1 MKVAL
6 LVVTYLFIGFLFVQ
20 RLQIHDAAVS
30 VCGGLRVAAVVAQ
43 PRRGSLAGLRAL
55 QQRRALLNKPRL

>member
-6 LVVTYLFIGFLFVQ
+6 LVVTYLLIGCLFVQ
-20 RLQIHDAAVS
+20 RLQIHDAAV
-30 VCGGLRVAAVVAQ
+30 CGGLRVAAVVVAQ

-55 QQRRALLNKPRL
+55 QQRQALLNKSRL